1 MTVFSRLNYYIAAGY
16 SHEQIFEANNKNVTA
31 QIFKILKRKK
41 SLLLQYFSIHY
52 DDKANDFIKV
62 TIPPAFEG
70 HILAQMLDVIN
81 EE

>member
-1 MTVFSRLNYYIAAGY
+1 MQFSRLDYYLASGY
-16 SHEQIFEANNKNVTA
+16 SHAQIFDANNKNVTA

-52 DDKANDFIKV
+52 DEKAKEFIKA

-70 HILAQMLDVIN
+70 HILSQMRDVIN